1 MAMRELV
8 EGECGGANPLMK
20 FVSHFTQDKSLTQA
34 GLGNHIPPSS
44 SHPQD
49 LRSFHEATERELV
62 GEYFNDLQHHYGAPQ
77 TFRMDSLLHEINQV
91 EAPGLLHP
99 VIPGT
104 DVWTEEYLVTANGP
118 EAWIEEYEEDEG
130 HAYPNKYAEPAQAA
144 IPTKW
149 ASEYLE
155 NLRPADLS
163 KETITSQESSS
174 KEVKDA
180 SSSLLDCAE
189 DPRFANSKVI
199 DVQSGKEVKS
209 GEESDRW
216 VDEYEATISNDE
228 YQWLDE
234 YTAGEVHD
242 DHGQTAADQ
251 TVKADGD
258 FWGKLEEE
266 WYNLARDNID
276 DHPWLAEYTAEKDY
290 AFEENNPM
298 MEIPNPF
305 EEGLKKLKEGDII
318 SAILLFE
325 AEVQQRPDH
334 AEAWQYLGTSQS
346 ENEQDNLAIPALNK
360 CLNLQPD
367 NLTALMAVAVC
378 YTNESLQSQACDALK
393 LWLSRNPKYSSL
405 LATTSTAEDPSA
417 RSPTLKSSMMSNSMY
432 NEVRE
437 LYIKAAQ
444 LAPHNNIDAEVQIGL
459 GVLFNLSG
467 EYDKAVDCFHA
478 ALHTNP
484 QDALVWNKLGATLAN
499 GGRSEEAVD
508 AYRHA
513 LELSPGYVRAR
524 YNLGISCVNLK
535 VFREAVEH
543 FLTSLNI
550 QRKGVR
556 VGRDS
561 TSTMSESIWTTLRM
575 SLSLMGRPEF
585 HEAVDNR
592 DLDYLNGQFN
602 IHIIEEPS

>member
-20 FVSHFTQDKSLTQA
+20 FVSHYTQDKALNEA
-34 GLGNHIPPSS
+34 GLRNHVPPSS
-44 SHPQD
+44 SHTQD
-49 LRSFHEATERELV
+49 RKAFHDATEQELV
-62 GEYFNDLQHHYGAPQ
+62 GEYFHDLQHHYGAPQ
-77 TFRMDSLLHEINQV
+77 TFCMDSLLHEINHV
-91 EAPGLLHP
+91 ESPDLLHHAMP
-99 VIPGT
+99 DDWT
-104 DVWTEEYLVTANGP
+104 DEYLTTTHAG
-118 EAWIEEYEEDEG
+118 AQGWIEEYNEDEACVYPG
-130 HAYPNKYAEPAQAA
+130 QHAAQATF
-144 IPTKW
+144 PTKW

-155 NLRPADLS
+155 DLRPVELDKEISEELNS
-163 KETITSQESSS
+163 KELQ
-174 KEVKDA
+174 DA
-180 SSSLLDCAE
+180 SDSLLDCAD

-199 DVQSGKEVKS
+199 DAQTGEEVKS
-209 GEESDRW
+209 AEEADRW
-216 VDEYEATISNDE
+216 VDEYEATISSDE
-228 YQWLDE
+228 YNQWLGE
-234 YTAGEVHD
+234 YTTGEAHD
-242 DHGQTAADQ
+242 DHGQSAVDQ

-266 WYNLARDNID
+266 WYHLARDNID
-276 DHPWLAEYTAEKDY
+276 DHPWLAEYTSEKTY
-290 AFEENNPM
+290 TFEEDNPM
-298 MEIPNPF
+298 MDMPNPF

-367 NLTALMAVAVC
+367 NLVALMTLAVC

-393 LWLSRNPKYSSL
+393 LWLSRNPRYSGL
-405 LATTSTAEDPSA
+405 LTNTVTEEPSA

-444 LAPHNNIDAEVQIGL
+444 LAPENDIDAEVQIGL

-478 ALHTNP
+478 ALQTNP
-484 QDALVWNKLGATLAN
+484 HDALVWNKLGATLAN

-550 QRKGVR
+550 QRKGAR
-556 VGRDS
+556 NGRDN

-575 SLSLMGRPEF
+575 SLSLMGKPEF

-592 DLDYLNGQFN
+592 DLDYLNEQFN
-602 IHIIEEPS
+602 IHVIEEPS